1 MVGRSRDE
9 EGRSATPLELFFDLV
24 FVVAVA
30 FAAAAMH
37 HHVVEGVV
45 GESIGRYLQVFFAI
59 WWAWMNFTWFASAYD
74 TDDVPYRL
82 ATFVGITG
90 CLIMAAGVPAAF
102 DMADFTIVTI
112 GYVVMRMALVSLWV
126 RAGRDD
132 PDHAAA
138 AYRYAGGVSAV
149 QVLWILLL
157 FVPASFAGLGFAI
170 LVIAELAVPIW
181 AESAS
186 LTTWHRE
193 HIEER
198 YGLFTIIVL
207 GESILAASI
216 AIQSVM
222 GEIAGS
228 ADLILIIV
236 GGLLTVFSMW
246 WLYFALPT
254 NDLLTSFR
262 AVFTWSYG
270 HYFVWA
276 AAAATGAGLAVA
288 IDHATGQGHI
298 GDFGAGAA
306 FAIPAAL
313 YLVTLWIL
321 HYLPRGG
328 FAYNVRALVAA
339 GLILLTPFTG
349 QPVLLTGIVLAL
361 LMAAKLRAARRD
373 SLSSLS
379 PGDA

>member
-45 GESIGRYLQVFFAI
+45 GESIVRYLQVFFAI

-82 ATFVGITG
+82 ATFVAITG
-90 CLIMAAGVPAAF
+90 CLILAAGVPAAF
-102 DMADFTIVTI
+102 DMADFTIVTV
-112 GYVVMRMALVSLWV
+112 GYVVMRLALVSLWA

-149 QVLWILLL
+149 QVAWVLLL
-157 FVPASFAGLGFAI
+157 FVPPSFAGLGFAV
-170 LVIAELAVPIW
+170 LVIAELSVPVW

-228 ADLILIIV
+228 TDLILIIV
-236 GGLLTVFSMW
+236 GGLLSVFSMW
-246 WLYFALPT
+246 WLYFAMPT
-254 NDLLTSFR
+254 HDLLTSFR
-262 AVFTWSYG
+262 AVFTWGYG

-288 IDHATGQGHI
+288 IDHATGHGHI

-306 FAIPAAL
+306 YAIPAAT

-321 HYLPRGG
+321 HYLPRAGG
-328 FAYNVRALVAA
+328 LAYNLRALVAA
-339 GLILLTPFTG
+339 GLILLTPLTP

-361 LMAAKLRAARRD
+361 LTTAKLRAAQRD
-373 SLSSLS
+373 SVG
-379 PGDA
+379 PPRAA